1 MENDI
6 QKQEYTVM
14 SFNILGWQPL
24 SKEGNRH
31 DKLMRLPL
39 VDKLVNTVKPDS
51 FGLQECSLKWLN
63 LLSPLWEDKYLW
75 VGERNE
81 DGQCVFTPV
90 FYRKDKFRCVDTRT
104 LWLSDTPEVWCSAY
118 ERHDN
123 DMTRQVTYAVLEN
136 KQTGERY
143 AHFNTHLG
151 ITRGAMRKEM
161 DALKLLT
168 DKCKYPFV
176 ITADF
181 NVNMDWVEYGT
192 MCGYWLDARR
202 AAARTSDVEVID
214 YCMLSRDDFEVSEFS
229 VMTEPFVTKRQ
240 WLNGDTN
247 GQPYYISDHRPVYV
261 KFFLTDN
268 REPKI

>member
-1 MENDI
+1 MNIET
-6 QKQEYTVM
+6 KTPYTVM

-24 SKEGNRH
+24 SREGNRF

-39 VDKLVNTVKPDS
+39 VDKLMTMVVPDS
-51 FGLQECSLKWLN
+51 IGIQECSLKWLN

-81 DGQCVFTPV
+81 DSQCVFTPI

-104 LWLSDTPEVWCSAY
+104 LWLSETPEVWCSAF
-118 ERHDN
+118 ERHSD

-136 KQTGERY
+136 KANGEKY

-151 ITRGAMRKEM
+151 IKREAMRKEM
-161 DALKLLT
+161 DVLKRLT
-168 DKCKYPFV
+168 DTCPYPFV

-181 NVNMDWVEYGT
+181 NVNMDWQERKT
-192 MCGYWLDARR
+192 MQSYWIESRLVAPK
-202 AAARTSDVEVID
+202 TSEVNSID
-214 YCMLSRDDFEVSEFS
+214 YCMMSKSGMDVEEFT
-229 VMTEPFVTKRQ
+229 VITEPFVTKRE
-240 WLNGDTN
+240 WESGNTN

-261 KFFLTDN
+261 KFYLS
-268 REPKI
+268 